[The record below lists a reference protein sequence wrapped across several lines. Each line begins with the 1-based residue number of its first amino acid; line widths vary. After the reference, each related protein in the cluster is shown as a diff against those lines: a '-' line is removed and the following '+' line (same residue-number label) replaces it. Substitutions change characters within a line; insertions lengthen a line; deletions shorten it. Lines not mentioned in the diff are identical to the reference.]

1 MNYSQ
6 RVESPANHICHMVS
20 ENESITLS
28 DKSRSDIFLTVRSVA
43 DYWKK
48 DSDKLREEN
57 HAKRWNELKLWLM
70 RYPLTKT
77 VEDIQIVMAMLDRG
91 EYIRDYKPKYIQ
103 QLEQETLSERKGSN
117 GIMQGTI
124 ENTY

>member
-1 MNYSQ
+1 MEYSQ

-57 HAKRWNELKLWLM
+57 HVKRWNELKLWLM

-77 VEDIQIVMAMLDRG
+77 VEDIQVVMAMLDRG

-103 QLEQETLSERKGSN
+103 QLEKEALLKK
-117 GIMQGTI
+117 
-124 ENTY
+124 

>member
-1 MNYSQ
+1 MDYSQ
-6 RVESPANHICHMVS
+6 RVESPANHICHMVT
-20 ENESITLS
+20 ENEGITLS

-77 VEDIQIVMAMLDRG
+77 VEDILVVMAMLDRG

-103 QLEQETLSERKGSN
+103 QLERETLNERNRCN
-117 GIMQGTI
+117 GVV
-124 ENTY
+124 

>member
-1 MNYSQ
+1 MDYSQ
-6 RVESPANHICHMVS
+6 RVESKAHHICYMVS
-20 ENESITLS
+20 ENEGIELS

-43 DYWKK
+43 DYWKV

-77 VEDIQIVMAMLDRG
+77 VEDIQVVMVMLDRG

-103 QLEQETLSERKGSN
+103 QLEQETISEK
-117 GIMQGTI
+117 
-124 ENTY
+124 